1 MQGFVSAAALGG
13 FAVPA
18 AALIVAAPP
27 LFLDARRLGK
37 TSAQTLER
45 IGLIIA
51 AGRLIH
57 ELQRERGLSVG
68 FLSKPEGDGT
78 ALASQRQH
86 TDTAQNAF
94 GHLFSRQPAD
104 PVNDAVTQALNGLAT
119 HRHSVD
125 SRKLTPPQAALGYSG
140 RIGTLLDLIAL
151 GVKSSARGRLA
162 RLGTAYLNLISA
174 KEAAG
179 QERAHLT
186 GILSAPGIEAAA
198 RRRAHDLREQ
208 QDMLLKLF
216 AEGAGGELARFS
228 RATLADSERVVTSL
242 RYGALSE
249 DISVHRPTAPM
260 WFEAATR
267 RIDALKEVEMRLE
280 ETMNHAALA
289 VQGRSRRNLRWLL
302 AAVLGSAGLLG
313 GIATAAAGVW

>member
-13 FAVPA
+13 MAVPA
-18 AALIVAAPP
+18 AALLVAAPP
-27 LFLDARRLGK
+27 LLLDARRMGK
-37 TSAQTLER
+37 NSHLTLDR

-68 FLSKPEGDGT
+68 FLSKPDGDQT
-78 ALASQRQH
+78 AMVSQRQH
-86 TDTAQNAF
+86 TQSALSAF
-94 GHLFSRQPAD
+94 MPLFKSHPAD
-104 PVNDAVTQALNGLAT
+104 PVHDAVSQALNGLSA
-119 HRHSVD
+119 HRQGIDDHKMS
-125 SRKLTPPQAALGYSG
+125 PPQAAMGYSG
-140 RIGTLLDLIAL
+140 RIGSLLDLIAL
-151 GVKSSARGRLA
+151 GVKNSARGRLA

-186 GILSAPGIEAAA
+186 GLLAAPSIEPAA

-216 AEGAGGELARFS
+216 AEGAGTDLARFS
-228 RATLADSERVVTSL
+228 RASLADSERVVTSL
-242 RYGALSE
+242 RYAALSE
-249 DISVHRPTAPM
+249 DASVHRPTAPM

-280 ETMNHAALA
+280 ETMHGAALNA
-289 VQGRSRRNLRWLL
+289 QSRSRSNLRWLL
-302 AAVLGSAGLLG
+302 IAFLGSAGLLG
-313 GIATAAAGVW
+313 SIATAAAGVW

>member
-45 IGLIIA
+45 ISLIIA

-78 ALASQRQH
+78 AVASQRQH
-86 TDTAQNAF
+86 TDTAHGAF
-94 GHLFSRQPAD
+94 GDLFSRQPAD
-104 PVNDAVTQALNGLAT
+104 PVNDAVTQALNGLTA

-125 SRKLTPPQAALGYSG
+125 SRKLTPTQAALGYSG

-186 GILSAPGIEAAA
+186 GLLAAPNVEAAA

-216 AEGAGGELARFS
+216 AEGAGSELARFS

-249 DISVHRPTAPM
+249 DASVHRPTAAM